1 MSALTAPTRGNRR
14 TAPRRNRPTG
24 PTRSR
29 RTRPAARK
37 QRRAPW
43 AQSAAWQSPVTT
55 YYLIGGVTILLL
67 VLGLVMV
74 LSSSSIYALSATE
87 GSNPF
92 ADFVGQASYALIA
105 VPVAYLM
112 SRLPVRVYR
121 ALAWPAMVGT
131 LALQVLVFTPLV
143 LADGGNAN
151 WVAIGPIVMQPS
163 EFAKFG
169 LALWLGAVL
178 ATKGKLLAHW
188 SHVLF
193 PALLVAAL
201 FLATVLYSH
210 DLGTALV
217 FIALVAG
224 ALWVAGVPMSKFVVA
239 GCAVVALVAALA
251 VSSASRTRR
260 ILDFLGMGAETDA
273 HDTGY
278 QSVHA
283 LWGLGSGGLSG
294 VGLGASKEKW
304 LWLPAGDNDF
314 IFAIIGE
321 ELGLLGALLVLGLFI
336 AMAVG
341 MCRLIA
347 RHPDPFVKITT
358 AAVGCWILGQAM
370 INIGVAI
377 GLLPVIGLPLPLVSK
392 GGSSLVT
399 TIAALAMVLAFARD
413 EPGAKEALAVRR
425 GSMRR
430 SLAVISG
437 RAGAGRGRG

>member
-1 MSALTAPTRGNRR
+1 MSTLTAPARRGKP
-14 TAPRRNRPTG
+14 AG
-24 PTRSR
+24 GRSR
-29 RTRPAARK
+29 RRAATRTK

-43 AQSAAWQSPVTT
+43 TQSAAWQSPVTS

-74 LSSSSIYALSATE
+74 LSSSSIYALNETAGT
-87 GSNPF
+87 NPF

-105 VPVAYLM
+105 LPVGFLM
-112 SRLPVRVYR
+112 SRLPVRLYR
-121 ALAWPAMVGT
+121 ALAWPAMLAT
-131 LALQVLVFTPLV
+131 LALQALVFTPLV
-143 LADGGNAN
+143 LGAGGNAN
-151 WVAIGPIVMQPS
+151 WVALGPVVVQPS

-188 SHVLF
+188 SHVIF
-193 PALLVAAL
+193 PSLVVCGL

-217 FIALVAG
+217 FIALIAG
-224 ALWVAGVPMSKFVVA
+224 ALWVAGVPVSKFVVA
-239 GCAVVALVAALA
+239 GCGVVALVAYLA
-251 VSSASRTRR
+251 VSSESRTRR
-260 ILDFLGMGAETDA
+260 ILQFLGMGNEADPSG
-273 HDTGY
+273 TGY
-278 QSVHA
+278 QSDHA

-321 ELGLLGALLVLGLFI
+321 ELGLLGCLLVLGLFV
-336 AMAVG
+336 ALAVG
-341 MCRLIA
+341 FSRVIA
-347 RHPDPFVKITT
+347 RHPNPFVKITT
-358 AAVGCWILGQAM
+358 AAVASWIIGQAV

-377 GLLPVIGLPLPLVSK
+377 GLFPVIGLPLPLVSK

-413 EPGAKEALAVRR
+413 EPGAREALAARK

-437 RAGAGRGRG
+437 RVGPERRRG

>member
-1 MSALTAPTRGNRR
+1 MSTLTAPTR
-14 TAPRRNRPTG
+14 RPTPTTAG
-24 PTRSR
+24 KGRTPTRKR
-29 RTRPAARK
+29 R
-37 QRRAPW
+37 QAPW
-43 AQSAAWQSPVTT
+43 ARSAAWQSPVTS

-74 LSSSSIYALSATE
+74 LSSSSIYALNATE
-87 GSNPF
+87 GANPF
-92 ADFVGQASYALIA
+92 ADFIGQASYALIA
-105 VPVAYLM
+105 VPVAFAM
-112 SRLPVRVYR
+112 SRLPVRIYR
-121 ALAWPAMVGT
+121 GLAWVAMGGT
-131 LALQVLVFTPLV
+131 LALQALVFTPLV
-143 LADGGNAN
+143 LAEGGNAN
-151 WVAIGPIVMQPS
+151 WVAIGPIVLQPS

-178 ATKGKLLAHW
+178 ATKGKLLVHW

-193 PALLVAAL
+193 PAVVVSAV
-201 FLATVLYSH
+201 FLGTVLYTH

-217 FIALVAG
+217 FITLIAG
-224 ALWVAGVPMSKFVVA
+224 ALWVAGVPLSKFLVG
-239 GCAVVALVAALA
+239 GCGVVALVAFLA
-251 VSSASRTRR
+251 VSSQSRTDR
-260 ILDFLGMGAETDA
+260 ILHFLGMGGEADPLG
-273 HDTGY
+273 TGM
-278 QSVHA
+278 QGRRA
-283 LWGLGSGGLSG
+283 LEGLGSGGLSG

-321 ELGLLGALLVLGLFI
+321 ELGLLGCLLVLALFV
-336 AMAVG
+336 ALAVG
-341 MCRLIA
+341 LCRVIA

-358 AAVGCWILGQAM
+358 AAVASWIVGQAV

-377 GLLPVIGLPLPLVSK
+377 GVLPVIGLPLPLVSK

-413 EPGAKEALAVRR
+413 EPGAREALAARK

-437 RAGAGRGRG
+437 RLGSRPGRG

>member
-1 MSALTAPTRGNRR
+1 MSTLTAATRRRRPAPATTGNRR
-14 TAPRRNRPTG
+14 SG
-24 PTRSR
+24 PTRKKR
-29 RTRPAARK
+29 
-37 QRRAPW
+37 QAPW
-43 AQSAAWQSPVTT
+43 AQSAAWQSPVTS

-74 LSSSSIYALSATE
+74 LSSSSIYALNATE
-87 GSNPF
+87 GANPF
-92 ADFVGQASYALIA
+92 ADFIGQASYALIA
-105 VPVAYLM
+105 VPVAFAM
-112 SRLPVRVYR
+112 SRLPVRAYR
-121 ALAWPAMVGT
+121 ALAWVAMGGT
-131 LALQVLVFTPLV
+131 LALQALVFTPLV
-143 LADGGNAN
+143 LDDGGNAN
-151 WVAIGPIVMQPS
+151 WVALGPIVLQPS

-188 SHVLF
+188 SHVIF
-193 PALLVAAL
+193 PALVVSAV
-201 FLATVLYSH
+201 FLATVLYTH

-217 FIALVAG
+217 FITLVAG
-224 ALWVAGVPMSKFVVA
+224 ALWVAGVPISKFIVA
-239 GCAVVALVAALA
+239 ACGVVALVAYLA
-251 VSSASRTRR
+251 VSSENRTQR
-260 ILDFLGMGAETDA
+260 ILHFLGMGGESDPLG
-273 HDTGY
+273 TGM
-278 QSVHA
+278 QGRRA
-283 LWGLGSGGLSG
+283 LEGLGSGGLSG

-321 ELGLLGALLVLGLFI
+321 ELGLLGCLLLLALFVAL
-336 AMAVG
+336 AVG
-341 MCRLIA
+341 LCRVIA
-347 RHPDPFVKITT
+347 RHPDPFVKIAT
-358 AAVGCWILGQAM
+358 AAVACWIIGQAV

-413 EPGAKEALAVRR
+413 EPGAREALAARK

-437 RAGAGRGRG
+437 RLGSRNERG